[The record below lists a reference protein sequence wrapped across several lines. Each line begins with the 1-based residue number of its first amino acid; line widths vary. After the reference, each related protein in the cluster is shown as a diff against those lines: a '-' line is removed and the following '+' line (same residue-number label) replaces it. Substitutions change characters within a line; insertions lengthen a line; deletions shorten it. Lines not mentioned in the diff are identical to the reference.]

1 MFNYDW
7 WHGAERTFQ
16 IEQARLCCLKRRF
29 ADVESLDLPPD
40 SDGGRFLAELEV
52 HTVIYLRDGFSY
64 EVGRIIDGPTKSY
77 LVCEVVPVEEA
88 WRVGGFV
95 VAVPFEDIV
104 RVEVF
109 AIHPSEK
116 PHETPHI
123 TGFRAAPQDGTL
135 RES

>member
-7 WHGAERTFQ
+7 WHGEMRSFQ
-16 IEQARLCCLKRRF
+16 IEQARLHCVQRRHPET
-29 ADVESLDLPPD
+29 ASLDLPAD
-40 SDGGRFLAELEV
+40 SDAGRFLAALEV

-64 EVGRIIDGPTKSY
+64 EMARVLDSPTRSY
-77 LVCEVVPVEEA
+77 MMCEVVPFEES
-88 WRVGGFV
+88 WRVGAFI

-109 AIHPSEK
+109 AIHPAEK

-123 TGFRAAPQDGTL
+123 TGFRVGPDTPQ
-135 RES
+135 RE